1 MTNEELVALIQ
12 AGDHVQDNM
21 GLLYQQNRRFIT
33 GIALPFSSSVEL
45 DDLMQEAYFGLEKA
59 VSKYDPTLGYA
70 FLTYAENHIRL
81 SIQRYC
87 QNCGRLKRVP
97 VHVLEQISKYQ
108 KFRSD
113 FQAVVGD
120 EPTDEEY

>member
-12 AGDHVQDNM
+12 AGDHVSENM
-21 GLLYQQNRRFIT
+21 TMLYQQNRRFIA
-33 GIALPFSSSVEL
+33 GLALPFSNSVEL

-81 SIQRYC
+81 SI
-87 QNCGRLKRVP
+87 G
-97 VHVLEQISKYQ
+97 I
-108 KFRSD
+108 
-113 FQAVVGD
+113 
-120 EPTDEEY
+120 